1 MIILDIDSL
10 IKFIAINFCVCY
22 SFFKAINYKN
32 LSKVKKINT
41 VIISI
46 TLAFLQCIL
55 QSCTP
60 LPLRIF
66 LIYFILSIFLGEL
79 SKLKFGNSILV
90 TTISLAL
97 SYIANFI
104 SIWII
109 LLFIKFNPMNIILND
124 TIAMFCSSCIN
135 ILLVFTLFKIKRF
148 KNGFP
153 FIKST
158 SKNENFDIFILAINI
173 IIMFM
178 YFLFGYIHNIS
189 ILYFIAGFIMFVLI
203 LMVIIQETF
212 MIYHKQKLQ
221 TKALKDYE
229 QELSE
234 TKQKLATALEEKQ
247 KLVKSN
253 HEFYHRQAALNK
265 KLDDLRNQ
273 NQLISDTEF
282 AEEYS
287 NILNRI
293 NNLSAEYDSKTYTIP
308 NLTKTNIIE
317 IDDMLLYMQSE
328 CVKNNIEFIFKLE
341 CDINY
346 IIENFISKS
355 QLETLLGDLI
365 RNAIIAINY
374 SSNNFKSIMI
384 VLGIKDESYELSI
397 FDSGI
402 EFEIETLLNL
412 GIQPASTHLNDGG
425 TGIGFITTF
434 ETIHS
439 CNASFIIN
447 EITNNNY
454 TKSLEIRFDNKNEY
468 IIISNRKEK
477 INEMNKSNRDII
489 LK

>member
-1 MIILDIDSL
+1 M
-10 IKFIAINFCVCY
+10 K
-22 SFFKAINYKN
+22 
-32 LSKVKKINT
+32 
-41 VIISI
+41 
-46 TLAFLQCIL
+46 
-55 QSCTP
+55 
-60 LPLRIF
+60 R
-66 LIYFILSIFLGEL
+66 
-79 SKLKFGNSILV
+79 LKDGFQ
-90 TTISLAL
+90 
-97 SYIANFI
+97 FI
-104 SIWII
+104 SN
-109 LLFIKFNPMNIILND
+109 KSQND
-124 TIAMFCSSCIN
+124 YI
-135 ILLVFTLFKIKRF
+135 
-148 KNGFP
+148 
-153 FIKST
+153 
-158 SKNENFDIFILAINI
+158 DIFILILSI
-173 IIMFM
+173 ILIF
-178 YFLFGYIHNIS
+178 
-189 ILYFIAGFIMFVLI
+189 LYFYIGNYNNITLPYLFTGLFLFVLI
-203 LMVIIQETF
+203 VIPLLQRSF
-212 MIYHKQKLQ
+212 NIYHKQKLQ

-273 NQLISDTEF
+273 NQLISNAEF

-293 NNLSAEYDSKTYTIP
+293 NNLSAEYDIKTYTIP
-308 NLTKTNIIE
+308 NLTKTNIVE

-384 VLGIKDESYELSI
+384 VLGIKDEAYELSI

-412 GIQPASTHLNDGG
+412 GIQPSSTHLNDGG

-434 ETIHS
+434 ETLHS

-468 IIISNRKEK
+468 IIVSNRKEK
-477 INEMNKSNRDII
+477 INEMNKSNRNII